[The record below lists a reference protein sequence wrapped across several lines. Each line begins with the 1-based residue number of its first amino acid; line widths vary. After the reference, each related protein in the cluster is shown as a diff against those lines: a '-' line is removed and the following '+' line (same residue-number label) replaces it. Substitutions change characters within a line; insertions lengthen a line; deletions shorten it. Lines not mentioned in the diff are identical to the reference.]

1 MESLR
6 TSADRVAT
14 RRQSLRRPNMISM
27 RLRVCSAACDI
38 CSFAPT
44 EPIISSESESESE
57 PKIHE
62 HASLQHQTD
71 HISEIAH
78 HQDTLSYEAEI

>member
-1 MESLR
+1 
-6 TSADRVAT
+6 
-14 RRQSLRRPNMISM
+14 MISM
-27 RLRVCSAACDI
+27 RLRVCSAACHI
-38 CSFAPT
+38 CSFAPA

-62 HASLQHQTD
+62 FASLQHQTD

-78 HQDTLSYEAEI
+78 QQDTLRYEAEI

>member
-44 EPIISSESESESE
+44 EPIISSECESESE

>member
-6 TSADRVAT
+6 TSTDRVAT

-44 EPIISSESESESE
+44 EPIISSESE

-62 HASLQHQTD
+62 LASLQHQTD

>member
-1 MESLR
+1 
-6 TSADRVAT
+6 
-14 RRQSLRRPNMISM
+14 MISM
-27 RLRVCSAACDI
+27 RLRVISAACRI

-44 EPIISSESESESE
+44 EPIISSECECESESE

-62 HASLQHQTD
+62 LASLQHQTD

>member
-14 RRQSLRRPNMISM
+14 LRQSLRRPNMISM

-44 EPIISSESESESE
+44 EPIISSECESE

-62 HASLQHQTD
+62 LASLQHQTD